1 MTTLQPGVISDE
13 SVRRVTASAAPGVGG
28 MQDFDPVVSDQAKSA
43 PQHLQVLDRVGP
55 V

>member
-1 MTTLQPGVISDE
+1 MTTLQQAVISNE
-13 SVRRVTASAAPGVGG
+13 SVRRATTSAAPGVGG

-43 PQHLQVLDRVGP
+43 PQHLQILDRVGP